1 MTISQPASHESWLVR
16 CFPRTFSRGAV
27 KPKTQVL
34 AVSNLPQ
41 FPSLFF
47 FFFFFLLLLLLL
59 VVVVVVVVVVVL
71 LLLLLLLL
79 NIDFFQVGNIFN
91 ISLI

>member
-41 FPSLFF
+41 FPSFLLLL
-47 FFFFFLLLLLLL
+47 LLLLLLL
-59 VVVVVVVVVVVL
+59 VVVVVVVVVFL
-71 LLLLLLLL
+71 
-79 NIDFFQVGNIFN
+79 
-91 ISLI
+91 